1 MDRKGFLTI
10 WSKITSI
17 NLNVHFQHLF
27 YFIFTIPAATVSFGK
42 KREF

>member
-10 WSKITSI
+10 WSKITPI

-27 YFIFTIPAATVSFGK
+27 YLIFTMPAARVSFEK
-42 KREF
+42 KIEF